1 MPQCLH
7 RAGLPDSQRIED
19 PTIGGLPWPWPTDCF
34 QEGRRSVAHH
44 SFTTMIVS
52 ASTELEFKALVT
64 ARNALR
70 TAGQKLVMTNGCFDL
85 LHVGHTRYLQAA
97 RNLGD
102 ALLVALNSDESVRE
116 LKGPDRPLVPEA
128 ERAEVL
134 AALSCVDHIA
144 IFPEKRVTNLIRV
157 LSPDVYAK
165 GGDYTV
171 ETLDAE
177 EREALEAVGAEI
189 MILPLIPGRSTSSL
203 LEKMQGKSS

>member
-1 MPQCLH
+1 
-7 RAGLPDSQRIED
+7 
-19 PTIGGLPWPWPTDCF
+19 
-34 QEGRRSVAHH
+34 
-44 SFTTMIVS
+44 MIVS
-52 ASTELEFKALVT
+52 ASTGLEFKALVT

-70 TAGQKLVMTNGCFDL
+70 AAGQKLVMTNGCFDL
-85 LHVGHTRYLQAA
+85 MHVGHTRYLQAA

-102 ALLVALNSDESVRE
+102 ALLVALNSDESVRK
-116 LKGPDRPLVPEA
+116 LKGEDRPLVPEA

-134 AALSCVDHIA
+134 AALRFVDHVA
-144 IFPEKRVTNLIRV
+144 IFPEKRVTNLIRT

-177 EREALEAVGAEI
+177 EREALEAVGAQI

-203 LEKMQGKSS
+203 VEKMQGKGS

>member
-1 MPQCLH
+1 
-7 RAGLPDSQRIED
+7 
-19 PTIGGLPWPWPTDCF
+19 
-34 QEGRRSVAHH
+34 
-44 SFTTMIVS
+44 MIVS
-52 ASTELEFKALVT
+52 ASTGLEFKALVT

-102 ALLVALNSDESVRE
+102 ALLVALNSDESVRK
-116 LKGPDRPLVPEA
+116 LKGADRPLVPEA

-134 AALSCVDHIA
+134 AALRFVDHVA
-144 IFPEKRVTNLIRV
+144 IFPEKRVTNLIRT

-177 EREALEAVGAEI
+177 EREALEAVGAQI

-203 LEKMQGKSS
+203 LEKMQGKGS